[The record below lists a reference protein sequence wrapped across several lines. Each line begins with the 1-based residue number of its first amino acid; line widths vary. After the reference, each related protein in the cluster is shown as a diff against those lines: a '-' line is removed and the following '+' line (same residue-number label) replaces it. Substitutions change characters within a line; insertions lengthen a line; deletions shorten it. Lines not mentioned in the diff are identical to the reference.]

1 MSEQARKTWT
11 ESTPH
16 WIAVSMSS
24 FSALARPQISAERP
38 AFAIRRT
45 PSCSPFEVIGK
56 PASIT
61 STPSLSSACAIWSFS
76 SGIRET
82 PGVCSPSRS
91 VVSKTLT
98 ILFFP
103 FMRSALG
110 DVCRSRPGKFEYVGT
125 VEPVNEAV
133 YLARGSDH
141 LHSNAAVGGLDDTGS
156 LQPLVVETS
165 DRSITVEVIG

>member
-1 MSEQARKTWT
+1 MSELARKTWT

-24 FSALARPQISAERP
+24 FSALARAQTSAERP
-38 AFAIRRT
+38 ALAIRRT
-45 PSCSPFEVIGK
+45 PSCSPLEVIGK

-110 DVCRSRPGKFEYVGT
+110 DGCRSRPGQFEYLRAI
-125 VEPVNEAV
+125 EPVNEAV
-133 YLARGSDH
+133 YLGGASDC
-141 LHSNAAVGGLDDTGS
+141 LDYYAAVGGHHHTGT
-156 LQPLVVETS
+156 LH
-165 DRSITVEVIG
+165 

>member
-56 PASIT
+56 PASMT

-76 SGIRET
+76 SGMSET

-110 DVCRSRPGKFEYVGT
+110 DGCRSRPGQFEYLRAI
-125 VEPVNEAV
+125 EPVNEAV
-133 YLARGSDH
+133 YLGGASDY
-141 LHSNAAVGGLDDTGS
+141 LDGYAAVGGLDDTGS
-156 LQPLVVETS
+156 LQPS
-165 DRSITVEVIG
+165 VIQV

>member
-1 MSEQARKTWT
+1 MSELARKTWT

-24 FSALARPQISAERP
+24 FSALARAQTSAERP
-38 AFAIRRT
+38 ALAIRRT

-56 PASIT
+56 PASMT

-76 SGIRET
+76 SGMSET

-98 ILFFP
+98 ILP
-103 FMRSALG
+103 FKRSTLRDRG
-110 DVCRSRPGKFEYVGT
+110 GSRPGQFEYLRA

-141 LHSNAAVGGLDDTGS
+141 LHGNAPVGGLDDARP
-156 LQPLVVETS
+156 LQPLVIQVG
-165 DRSITVEVIG
+165 DAG

>member
-56 PASIT
+56 PASMT

-76 SGIRET
+76 SGMRET

-91 VVSKTLT
+91 VVSKTRT
-98 ILFFP
+98 ILRFA
-103 FMRSALG
+103 MRSTLG
-110 DVCRSRPGKFEYVGT
+110 DGGRSRPGQFEYLRP

-133 YLARGSDH
+133 YLARGSDY
-141 LHSNAAVGGLDDTGS
+141 LDGYAAVGGLDDAGP
-156 LQPLVVETS
+156 LQPLVVQ
-165 DRSITVEVIG
+165 

>member
-1 MSEQARKTWT
+1 MSELARKTWT

-16 WIAVSMSS
+16 STAVSMSS
-24 FSALARPQISAERP
+24 FSALARAQTSAERP
-38 AFAIRRT
+38 APAIRRT

-61 STPSLSSACAIWSFS
+61 STPSLSSARAIWSFS
-76 SGIRET
+76 SGMRET
-82 PGVCSPSRS
+82 PGVCSPSRR

-103 FMRSALG
+103 IMQSTLG
-110 DVCRSRPGKFEYVGT
+110 DRGRSRPCQFEYLRA

-133 YLARGSDH
+133 YLAGTSDY
-141 LHSNAAVGGLDDTGS
+141 LDGYAAVGGLDDTGP
-156 LQPLVVETS
+156 LQPS
-165 DRSITVEVIG
+165 VIQV